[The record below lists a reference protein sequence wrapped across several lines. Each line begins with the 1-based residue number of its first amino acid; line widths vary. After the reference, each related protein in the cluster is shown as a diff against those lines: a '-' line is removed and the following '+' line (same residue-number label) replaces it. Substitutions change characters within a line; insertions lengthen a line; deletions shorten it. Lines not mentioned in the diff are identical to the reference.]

1 MAMHRR
7 QCRAASDGTSWIGRV
22 RRDERRALGDPG
34 SGLSERHA
42 GACDELH
49 GHPARFMRTRII
61 PTKSIALK
69 LAALALLASNAAV
82 AFAETPT
89 PESVR
94 LANGHE
100 IEWAHPGLFE
110 VDAVRHRK
118 SALVVP
124 AALRHALREASS
136 VAFPSGS
143 SKRIDGKDYL
153 LVVVN
158 RSSSSRPTGY
168 CGAGE
173 EGALYVLELHG
184 THAVP
189 RFSLP
194 VQSCLDSVSLD
205 TDGGAQSPYLAIARH
220 DDPVGIDV
228 RWEYLA
234 HGGAT
239 HRVYRFVNGT
249 FVETEISQ

>member
-1 MAMHRR
+1 
-7 QCRAASDGTSWIGRV
+7 
-22 RRDERRALGDPG
+22 
-34 SGLSERHA
+34 
-42 GACDELH
+42 
-49 GHPARFMRTRII
+49 MRTRII
-61 PTKSIALK
+61 STKSIALK
-69 LAALALLASNAAV
+69 LAALALLASSAAV
-82 AFAETPT
+82 AFAETPA
-89 PESVR
+89 PEAVR

-100 IEWAHPGLFE
+100 IEWVRPRLFE
-110 VDAVRHRK
+110 VDAARHK
-118 SALVVP
+118 KTALIVS
-124 AALRHALREASS
+124 AALRRALADASS
-136 VAFPSGS
+136 VAFPSDR

-184 THAVP
+184 AHAVP

-205 TDGGAQSPYLAIARH
+205 TDGGAQSPYLAIAWR
-220 DDPVGIDV
+220 DDPVGIDI
-228 RWEYLA
+228 RWEFLS

-249 FVETEISQ
+249 FVETEIPQ

>member
-1 MAMHRR
+1 M
-7 QCRAASDGTSWIGRV
+7 W
-22 RRDERRALGDPG
+22 
-34 SGLSERHA
+34 
-42 GACDELH
+42 
-49 GHPARFMRTRII
+49 TRII

-69 LAALALLASNAAV
+69 LAALALLVSTASV
-82 AFAETPT
+82 AIAETAA

-100 IEWAHPGLFE
+100 IEWVRPRLVE
-110 VDAVRHRK
+110 VDAGRHEK
-118 SALVVP
+118 SALIVP
-124 AALRHALREASS
+124 AALRHVLRDASS
-136 VAFPSGS
+136 VAFPSDHT
-143 SKRIDGKDYL
+143 KRIDGKDYL

-158 RSSSSRPTGY
+158 RSSNSRPTGY

-184 THAVP
+184 ARAVP

-194 VQSCLDSVSLD
+194 VQSCVDSISLE
-205 TDGGAQSPYLAIARH
+205 TDDGAQSPYLAIAWR
-220 DDPVGIDV
+220 DGPVGIDI

-249 FVETEISQ
+249 FVEAEVPR